1 MEQIDNQVKRL
12 IQEKIDEKKENLL
25 SQNLGSIEEY
35 KYELGKL
42 HALEQLMLD
51 YQELNKKVMKDE

>member
-1 MEQIDNQVKRL
+1 MEQFDYQVKRL

-51 YQELNKKVMKDE
+51 YQELNKKVIKDE

>member
-1 MEQIDNQVKRL
+1 MEQFDYQVKRL
-12 IQEKIDEKKENLL
+12 IQEKIEEKKENLL

>member
-1 MEQIDNQVKRL
+1 VEQFDYQIKRL

>member
-1 MEQIDNQVKRL
+1 MEQFDYQVKRL

>member
-1 MEQIDNQVKRL
+1 VEQFDYQVKRL

-51 YQELNKKVMKDE
+51 YQELNKKVIKDE

>member
-1 MEQIDNQVKRL
+1 MEQFDYQVKRL
-12 IQEKIDEKKENLL
+12 IQEKIEEKKENLL

-51 YQELNKKVMKDE
+51 YQELNKKVIKDE

>member
-1 MEQIDNQVKRL
+1 VEQFDYQVKRL

>member
-1 MEQIDNQVKRL
+1 MEQFDYQVKRL

-51 YQELNKKVMKDE
+51 YQELNKR

>member
-1 MEQIDNQVKRL
+1 
-12 IQEKIDEKKENLL
+12 LL

-51 YQELNKKVMKDE
+51 YQELNKKVMKDK

>member
-1 MEQIDNQVKRL
+1 VEQFDYQVKRL
-12 IQEKIDEKKENLL
+12 IQEKIEEKKENLL